1 MLANPSWCVWT
12 AQKQAANTFANRWR
26 QILRNV
32 FPDCFYAVHTHQLE
46 LANTS
51 LPTLVCR
58 VKAAL
63 PELRPVSFNKP
74 STKRDFSRNI
84 YGSRRFSQCF
94 PVSHTRN
101 IVSSSL
107 QPNIVPSSLQGQ
119 FLFSLNANYAYAT
132 RQGILTKIRACEH
145 FWEFCERE
153 QASNLSKGQI
163 LRALSNWMGPF
174 DTPI

>member
-1 MLANPSWCVWT
+1 M
-12 AQKQAANTFANRWR
+12 FA
-26 QILRNV
+26 
-32 FPDCFYAVHTHQLE
+32 DCFYAVHTHQLD

-119 FLFSLNANYAYAT
+119 FLFSKCKLCLRYTARNFNENPSMRTLLRILRTRASKHLSIFCEQFEQRPNFGSTFKLDGTISYPWFCYAYVYAYV
-132 RQGILTKIRACEH
+132 KA
-145 FWEFCERE
+145 
-153 QASNLSKGQI
+153 
-163 LRALSNWMGPF
+163 
-174 DTPI
+174 

>member
-1 MLANPSWCVWT
+1 M
-12 AQKQAANTFANRWR
+12 FA
-26 QILRNV
+26 
-32 FPDCFYAVHTHQLE
+32 DCFYAVHTHQLE

-94 PVSHTRN
+94 PVSHTGK

-119 FLFSLNANYAYAT
+119 LLFSKRKLSLRYMARNFNENPSMRALLRILRTRASKHLSIFCEQFEQRPNFGSTFKLDGTISYPCFCYAYVYAYVKV
-132 RQGILTKIRACEH
+132 R
-145 FWEFCERE
+145 
-153 QASNLSKGQI
+153 SS
-163 LRALSNWMGPF
+163 P
-174 DTPI
+174 